1 MPESDADKPS
11 PSLSSAASGSL
22 AASPEYVDGLFRQWK
37 QDRAS
42 VGPQWQSFFAGFEL
56 GLRQDGSEL
65 ADAERAQSR
74 VDRLIEAYRQMGHL
88 AARVDPLGDPPETPV
103 FLQPD
108 RFNLSRE
115 NLAQVFANSII
126 GAPDRSSLGEI
137 IELLEKIYC
146 RTLGVEYLHNPDLE
160 IRRWLQSEMEPRRNR
175 PSFDRRQ
182 KLEILSNLVDAEVF
196 ESFIQKRHPGQ
207 KRFSLEGGESL
218 IPALHFLMEAAG
230 ELGVQEVV
238 MGMAHR
244 GRLNV
249 LANILDKPYSKIFFE
264 FQDIPDPT
272 WVDGDGDVKYHRG
285 FSSIHTT
292 FSGAK
297 VKISL
302 TDNPSHLEAVDPVV
316 QGRVRA
322 RQRRLAD
329 TQERKKAVAV
339 LIHGDAAF
347 AGQGLV
353 AETFNLSQLPGYRT
367 GGTVHIVVNNQI
379 GFTTSP
385 DEARSTHYSTDVA
398 KLVGAPVFHVNGDD
412 PEMVVYAVQM
422 ALRFRQEFSMD
433 VVVDLVCYRRHGHN
447 EADEPA
453 FTHPLLY
460 KKIRNRPSVRELYTQ
475 HLVECCELSQE
486 EAKGIAD
493 GLHDKLEKAFDSAK
507 QGRPGDIQPTIED
520 VWKGLDKPYSHQP
533 AETRVDHQLLVQ
545 VAQALTTVPEGFK
558 LNPKIKRSLPQRLK
572 AVQESGRIDWAYAEQ
587 LAFGSL
593 LLEGIPV
600 RLSGQ
605 DSARGTFSQR
615 HAAWQDM
622 ESEEPY
628 VPLRSLLEG
637 DQVTFCLY
645 NSMLSEAA
653 VLGFDYG
660 YSLGEPHMLVIW
672 EAQFGDF
679 ANGAQVIID
688 QFITTSQSKWQRTS
702 GLVMLLPHGY
712 EGQGPEHSNA
722 YLERYLAACAED
734 NIQVCNLTT
743 PANYFHALR
752 RQLKR
757 PFRRP
762 LVVMAPKSL
771 LRHKR
776 CLSSLEKFTAGRFA
790 EVLDDPDP
798 PRDARRLVL
807 CSGKVFY
814 DLLQRREELKRREVA
829 LLRLEQ
835 FYPFPRELLRRAVGR
850 YGQLRG
856 LAWVQEEPRNR
867 GGWTFMRSRLQA
879 LFPELPL
886 HYIGREASASSAT
899 GSLAVHKK
907 EQEAL
912 VSAVFETA
920 GEAEPVSPQNRPG
933 AAKQLI

>member
-1 MPESDADKPS
+1 MPESGFKNPS
-11 PSLSSAASGSL
+11 HSPQPSAQGSL
-22 AASPEYVDGLFRQWK
+22 PASSEYLDDLFRQWK
-37 QDRAS
+37 QDPAS
-42 VGPQWQSFFAGFEL
+42 VGRDWQSFFLGFEM
-56 GLRQDGSEL
+56 GLCRDGSEL
-65 ADAERAQSR
+65 ADAEKAQSR

-88 AARVDPLGDPPETPV
+88 AARVDPLGEQPEAPI
-103 FLQPD
+103 FLKPE
-108 RFNLSRE
+108 RFNLSQE
-115 NLAQVFANSII
+115 DLAQVFANGII
-126 GAPDRSSLGEI
+126 GAPGRSSLAEI
-137 IELLEKIYC
+137 IQHLEEIYC

-160 IRRWLQSEMEPRRNR
+160 IRRWLQSEMEPRRNK
-175 PSFDRRQ
+175 PDFDRRQ

-196 ESFIQKRHPGQ
+196 ETFIQKRHPGQ

-230 ELGVQEVV
+230 GLGVQEVV

-249 LANILDKPYSKIFFE
+249 LANILNKPYSKIFFE
-264 FQDIPDPT
+264 FQDIADPT

-285 FSSIHTT
+285 FSSTHTT
-292 FSGAK
+292 SSGAQ

-316 QGRVRA
+316 EGRVRA
-322 RQRRLAD
+322 KQRRLQD
-329 TQERKKAVAV
+329 TQQRSKVV
-339 LIHGDAAF
+339 PLLIHGDAAF

-412 PEMVVYAVQM
+412 PEMVVYAVQK

-453 FTHPLLY
+453 FTHPHLY
-460 KKIRNRPSVRELYTQ
+460 KKIRNRPSVRQLYTQ
-475 HLVECCELSQE
+475 ELVECCELSE
-486 EAKGIAD
+486 KEAKRIAD
-493 GLHDKLEKAFDSAK
+493 GFRDKLEKAFESAK
-507 QGRPGDIQPTIED
+507 QGRPGEIQAAFED
-520 VWKGLDKPYSHQP
+520 VWEGLDKPYSHQP
-533 AETRVDHQLLVQ
+533 AETRVGQEQLLQ
-545 VAQALTTVPEGFK
+545 VAQALTTVPDGFQ
-558 LNPKIKRSLPQRLK
+558 LNPKIKRSLPQRLE
-572 AVQESGRIDWAYAEQ
+572 AVEKQGNIDWAYAEL

-593 LLEGIPV
+593 LQDGFPV

-615 HAAWQDM
+615 HAMWQDM
-622 ESEEPY
+622 ESEKPY
-628 VPLRSLLEG
+628 VPLRSLLKD
-637 DQVTFCLY
+637 DQATFCLY

-660 YSLGEPHMLVIW
+660 YSLAEPNMLLIW

-722 YLERYLAACAED
+722 YLDRYLAACAEG
-734 NIQVCNLTT
+734 NLQVCNLTT

-762 LVVMAPKSL
+762 LIVMAPKSL

-776 CLSSLEKFTAGRFA
+776 CLSPLDEFSSGRFQ
-790 EVLDDPDP
+790 EVLDDPDGP
-798 PRDARRLVL
+798 DGAHRLVL

-814 DLLQRREELKRREVA
+814 DLAERREELGRRDVA
-829 LLRLEQ
+829 LLRIEQ
-835 FYPFPRELLRRAVGR
+835 FYPFPLQLLGSLAGR
-850 YGQLRG
+850 YGQAREVV
-856 LAWVQEEPRNR
+856 WVQEEPRNR
-867 GGWTFMRSRLQA
+867 GGWAFMHSRLQS
-879 LFPELPL
+879 LFPGLPL
-886 HYIGREASASSAT
+886 RYIGRAASASSAT

-912 VSAVFETA
+912 VSAVFA
-920 GEAEPVSPQNRPG
+920 KAAESRSAAPQGKRR
-933 AAKQLI
+933 AAEELI